1 MATPEE
7 QHPPEGGGQ
16 VQLGAV
22 HILAEKDTQTL
33 GNNIQILTVL
43 RENITF

>member
-7 QHPPEGGGQ
+7 QHPSKGGGQ

-22 HILAEKDTQTL
+22 HILTEGEYT
-33 GNNIQILTVL
+33 NIG
-43 RENITF
+43 

>member
-7 QHPPEGGGQ
+7 QHPSKGGGQ

-33 GNNIQILTVL
+33 GNNIQILTAIG
-43 RENITF
+43 ENITF